1 MGKNIKQDE
10 RIKILIERLSSK
22 PSSLDEIIQ
31 FLKEHKNIEIS
42 KITFKRDKKEM
53 LDRGIDIVY
62 NSGKYKIFGKPNL
75 KKGMIIDVEYEH
87 DLPIL
92 FSILNSEKDL
102 PVIDGLKE
110 ELREKYNI
118 DEDYSFKVVLSI

>member
-10 RIKILIERLSSK
+10 RIKFLIERLSAK
-22 PSSLDEIIQ
+22 PSSLEEIIQ
-31 FLKEHKNIEIS
+31 FLKDHKNIEIS

-62 NSGKYKIFGKPNL
+62 NSGKYIVFGKPDL
-75 KKGMIIDVEYEH
+75 KKEMIIDDQYEH

-102 PVIDGLKE
+102 PVVDWLKD
-110 ELREKYNI
+110 ELR
-118 DEDYSFKVVLSI
+118 

>member
-10 RIKILIERLSSK
+10 RIKILTERLSSK

-31 FLKEHKNIEIS
+31 YLKDYKNIEIS
-42 KITFKRDKKEM
+42 KITIKRDKKEM
-53 LDRGIDIVY
+53 LERGIDIVY
-62 NSGKYKIFGKPNL
+62 NSGKYKIFGKNKS
-75 KKGMIIDVEYEH
+75 KKEMIIDDEYEH

-102 PVIDGLKE
+102 PVVDWLKD
-110 ELREKYNI
+110 ELR
-118 DEDYSFKVVLSI
+118 